1 MAKKKNYYA
10 VKNGR
15 KPGIYTTWADCQ
27 QEIIGF
33 SGAVFKGFETL
44 EEAQEFMKN
53 SGANGKRVI
62 PKKVVEEKSK
72 DTGVFTDAELDGM
85 IDSLI
90 LNSDQKEDKKKG
102 SGSVEEKDQGSF
114 LEANETNGEQ
124 KADLE
129 AAGMAVD
136 RMTAAGMETAG
147 MAAAGMAVDRMAA
160 DRMTADRTAV
170 DELAADE
177 MEGVDRYSIN
187 AYTDG
192 SYDALTKAF
201 SCGVVLLT
209 PNGRFFMNEKYSAND
224 NNTETRNVA
233 GELKGAELAIR
244 YAMLNGYRRVRIYHD
259 YEGVAAWAAGE
270 WQAKSEV
277 ARLYVDFIG
286 KASSKIEIQF
296 QKVAAHTGNK
306 YNEIADKLAK
316 SALII

>member
-1 MAKKKNYYA
+1 VAKKKNYYA

-33 SGAVFKGFETL
+33 SGAVYKGFETL

-53 SGANGKRVI
+53 AGANGKRVI

-72 DTGVFTDAELDGM
+72 NTGVFGDAELDDM

-90 LNSDQKEDKKKG
+90 LNSDQKKDKKKG

-114 LEANETNGEQ
+114 WEANETNGEQ

-129 AAGMAVD
+129 AAEMAE
-136 RMTAAGMETAG
+136 AGMSATG
-147 MAAAGMAVDRMAA
+147 MAAAGMTAA
-160 DRMTADRTAV
+160 GVEAAGMAV
-170 DELAADE
+170 DEMAADE

-192 SYDALTKAF
+192 SYDAITKAF

>member
-33 SGAVFKGFETL
+33 SGAVYKGFETL
-44 EEAQEFMKN
+44 EEAQEYMKN
-53 SGANGKRVI
+53 AGANGKRVI
-62 PKKVVEEKSK
+62 PKKVVEEKSTS
-72 DTGVFTDAELDGM
+72 TGVFGDAELDGM

-90 LNSDQKEDKKKG
+90 LDSDQKKDKKKG
-102 SGSVEEKDQGSF
+102 SGSVEEKDQESF
-114 LEANETNGEQ
+114 LETSETNGEQ

-129 AAGMAVD
+129 ASGMAVD
-136 RMTAAGMETAG
+136 RMAAAGMAADR
-147 MAAAGMAVDRMAA
+147 MAAAGMAVDRMTA
-160 DRMTADRTAV
+160 DRM
-170 DELAADE
+170 AADE

-277 ARLYVDFIG
+277 AKVYVDFIG

>member
-33 SGAVFKGFETL
+33 SGAVYKGFETL

-53 SGANGKRVI
+53 AGGNGKRVI
-62 PKKVVEEKSK
+62 PKKVVEEKSTA
-72 DTGVFTDAELDGM
+72 TGVFGDAELDGM

-90 LNSDQKEDKKKG
+90 LNSDQKKDKKKG

-129 AAGMAVD
+129 AAE
-136 RMTAAGMETAG
+136 MEEAG
-147 MAAAGMAVDRMAA
+147 MAAAGMAVDRMTAA
-160 DRMTADRTAV
+160 GMTADRM
-170 DELAADE
+170 AADE

>member
-33 SGAVFKGFETL
+33 SGAVYKGFETL
-44 EEAQEFMKN
+44 EEAQEYMKN
-53 SGANGKRVI
+53 AGANGKRVI
-62 PKKVVEEKSK
+62 PKKVVEEKSTS
-72 DTGVFTDAELDGM
+72 TGVFGDAELDGM

-90 LNSDQKEDKKKG
+90 LNSDQKKDKKKG

-114 LEANETNGEQ
+114 LNANEMNEEQ

-129 AAGMAVD
+129 AAGMA
-136 RMTAAGMETAG
+136 AAGMAADR

-160 DRMTADRTAV
+160 DET
-170 DELAADE
+170 
-177 MEGVDRYSIN
+177 EGVDRYSIN

-244 YAMLNGYRRVRIYHD
+244 YAMLNGYRRIRIYHD

-277 ARLYVDFIG
+277 AKVYVDFIG

>member
-33 SGAVFKGFETL
+33 SGAVYKGFETL

-53 SGANGKRVI
+53 AGANGKRVI

-72 DTGVFTDAELDGM
+72 NTGVFGDAELDDM

-90 LNSDQKEDKKKG
+90 LNSDQKKDKKKG

-114 LEANETNGEQ
+114 WEANETNGEQ

-129 AAGMAVD
+129 AAEMAE
-136 RMTAAGMETAG
+136 AGMSATG
-147 MAAAGMAVDRMAA
+147 MAAAGMTAA
-160 DRMTADRTAV
+160 GVEAAGMAV
-170 DELAADE
+170 DEMAADE

-192 SYDALTKAF
+192 SYDAITKAF

>member
-15 KPGIYTTWADCQ
+15 KPGIYNTWADCQ

-33 SGAVFKGFETL
+33 SGAVYKGFETL
-44 EEAQEFMKN
+44 EEAQEYMKN
-53 SGANGKRVI
+53 AGANGKRVI
-62 PKKVVEEKSK
+62 PKKVVEEKSTS
-72 DTGVFTDAELDGM
+72 TGVFSDAELDGM

-90 LNSDQKEDKKKG
+90 LDSDQKKDKKKG
-102 SGSVEEKDQGSF
+102 SGSVEEKDQESF
-114 LEANETNGEQ
+114 LETSETNGEQ

-129 AAGMAVD
+129 ASGMAVD
-136 RMTAAGMETAG
+136 RMAAAGMAADR
-147 MAAAGMAVDRMAA
+147 MAAAGMAVDRMTA
-160 DRMTADRTAV
+160 DRM
-170 DELAADE
+170 AADE

-244 YAMLNGYRRVRIYHD
+244 YAMLNGYRRIRIYHD

-277 ARLYVDFIG
+277 AKVYVDFIG

>member
-33 SGAVFKGFETL
+33 SGAVYKGFETL

-53 SGANGKRVI
+53 AGANGKRVI
-62 PKKVVEEKSK
+62 PKKEVEEKSTS
-72 DTGVFTDAELDGM
+72 TGVFGDAELDGM

-90 LNSDQKEDKKKG
+90 LNSDQKKDKKKG
-102 SGSVEEKDQGSF
+102 SGGIEEKDQESF
-114 LEANETNGEQ
+114 LETNGTNVEQ
-124 KADLE
+124 KADLEADGMAVDRMAAAGME

-136 RMTAAGMETAG
+136 RM
-147 MAAAGMAVDRMAA
+147 
-160 DRMTADRTAV
+160 
-170 DELAADE
+170 AADE

-244 YAMLNGYRRVRIYHD
+244 YAMLNGYRRIRIYHD

-277 ARLYVDFIG
+277 AKVYVDFIG

>member
-15 KPGIYTTWADCQ
+15 KLGIYTTWADCQ

-33 SGAVFKGFETL
+33 SGAVYKGFETL

-53 SGANGKRVI
+53 AGVNGKRVI
-62 PKKVVEEKSK
+62 PKKVVEEKSTS
-72 DTGVFTDAELDGM
+72 TGVFGDAELDGM

-90 LNSDQKEDKKKG
+90 LNSDQKKDKKKG
-102 SGSVEEKDQGSF
+102 SDSVEEKDQESF
-114 LEANETNGEQ
+114 LETSETNGEQ

-129 AAGMAVD
+129 AAGMA
-136 RMTAAGMETAG
+136 AAGMAAAG
-147 MAAAGMAVDRMAA
+147 MAADRMAAAGMAVDRMTA
-160 DRMTADRTAV
+160 DRM
-170 DELAADE
+170 AADE
-177 MEGVDRYSIN
+177 TEGVDRYSIN

-277 ARLYVDFIG
+277 AKVYVDFIG

>member
-27 QEIIGF
+27 EETAGF

-44 EEAQEFMKN
+44 EEAQEYMKN
-53 SGANGKRVI
+53 AGANGKRVI
-62 PKKVVEEKSK
+62 PKKVVEEKSTS
-72 DTGVFTDAELDGM
+72 TGVFGDAELDGM

-90 LNSDQKEDKKKG
+90 LNSDQKKDKKKG
-102 SGSVEEKDQGSF
+102 SDSVEEKDQGGF
-114 LEANETNGEQ
+114 LNTNETNGEQ

-129 AAGMAVD
+129 AS
-136 RMTAAGMETAG
+136 
-147 MAAAGMAVDRMAA
+147 GMAVDRMAA
-160 DRMTADRTAV
+160 AGM
-170 DELAADE
+170 AADE

-277 ARLYVDFIG
+277 AKVYVDFIG

>member
-1 MAKKKNYYA
+1 MTKKKNYYA

-33 SGAVFKGFETL
+33 SGAVYKGFETL

-53 SGANGKRVI
+53 AGANGKRVI
-62 PKKVVEEKSK
+62 PKKVVEEKSTS
-72 DTGVFTDAELDGM
+72 TGVFGDAELDGM

-90 LNSDQKEDKKKG
+90 LNSDQKKDKKKG
-102 SGSVEEKDQGSF
+102 SGSVEEKDQESF
-114 LEANETNGEQ
+114 LETSETNGEQ

-129 AAGMAVD
+129 AAGMAAD
-136 RMTAAGMETAG
+136 R
-147 MAAAGMAVDRMAA
+147 MAAAGMAVDRMTA
-160 DRMTADRTAV
+160 DRM
-170 DELAADE
+170 AADE
-177 MEGVDRYSIN
+177 MEVVDRYSIN

-192 SYDALTKAF
+192 SYDAFTKAF

-277 ARLYVDFIG
+277 AKVYVDFIG

>member
-44 EEAQEFMKN
+44 EEAQEYMKN
-53 SGANGKRVI
+53 AGANGKRVI
-62 PKKVVEEKSK
+62 PKKVVEEKSTS
-72 DTGVFTDAELDGM
+72 TGVFGDAELDGM

-90 LNSDQKEDKKKG
+90 LNSDQKKDKKKG
-102 SGSVEEKDQGSF
+102 SGSVEEKDQESF
-114 LEANETNGEQ
+114 LETNGTNVEQ

-129 AAGMAVD
+129 A
-136 RMTAAGMETAG
+136 AG
-147 MAAAGMAVDRMAA
+147 MAAAGMAVDRM
-160 DRMTADRTAV
+160 TADET
-170 DELAADE
+170 
-177 MEGVDRYSIN
+177 EGVDRYSIN

-244 YAMLNGYRRVRIYHD
+244 YAMLNGYRRIRIYHD

-277 ARLYVDFIG
+277 AKVYVDFIG

>member
-27 QEIIGF
+27 EETAGF

-44 EEAQEFMKN
+44 EEAQEYMKN
-53 SGANGKRVI
+53 AGANGKRVI
-62 PKKVVEEKSK
+62 PKKVVEEKSTS
-72 DTGVFTDAELDGM
+72 TGVFGDAELDGM
-85 IDSLI
+85 ADLLI
-90 LNSDQKEDKKKG
+90 LNSDQKKDKKKG
-102 SGSVEEKDQGSF
+102 SGSVEEKDQESF
-114 LEANETNGEQ
+114 LETNETNGEQ

-129 AAGMAVD
+129 AAGM
-136 RMTAAGMETAG
+136 E
-147 MAAAGMAVDRMAA
+147 AAGMAVDRMAA
-160 DRMTADRTAV
+160 DRMAAAGMTVDRM
-170 DELAADE
+170 AADE

-244 YAMLNGYRRVRIYHD
+244 YAMLNGYRRIRIYHD

-277 ARLYVDFIG
+277 AKVYVDFIG

>member
-44 EEAQEFMKN
+44 EEAQEYMKN
-53 SGANGKRVI
+53 AGANGKRVI

-90 LNSDQKEDKKKG
+90 LNSDQKKDKKKG

-114 LEANETNGEQ
+114 WEANETNGEQ

-129 AAGMAVD
+129 AAGM
-136 RMTAAGMETAG
+136 E
-147 MAAAGMAVDRMAA
+147 AAGMAVDRMTA
-160 DRMTADRTAV
+160 DRMT
-170 DELAADE
+170 ADE

>member
-1 MAKKKNYYA
+1 
-10 VKNGR
+10 
-15 KPGIYTTWADCQ
+15 
-27 QEIIGF
+27 
-33 SGAVFKGFETL
+33 
-44 EEAQEFMKN
+44 
-53 SGANGKRVI
+53 
-62 PKKVVEEKSK
+62 
-72 DTGVFTDAELDGM
+72 M

-90 LNSDQKEDKKKG
+90 LNSDQQKDKKKG
-102 SGSVEEKDQGSF
+102 SGGIEEKDQESF

-129 AAGMAVD
+129 AAGME
-136 RMTAAGMETAG
+136 AAGMAADRMAADR
-147 MAAAGMAVDRMAA
+147 MAAAGMAVDRM
-160 DRMTADRTAV
+160 
-170 DELAADE
+170 AADE

-277 ARLYVDFIG
+277 AKVYVDFIG

>member
-44 EEAQEFMKN
+44 EEAQEYMKN
-53 SGANGKRVI
+53 AGANGKRVI
-62 PKKVVEEKSK
+62 PKKVVEEKSTS
-72 DTGVFTDAELDGM
+72 TGVFSDAELDGM

-90 LNSDQKEDKKKG
+90 LDSDQKKDKKKG

-114 LEANETNGEQ
+114 LNANETNGEQ

-129 AAGMAVD
+129 AS
-136 RMTAAGMETAG
+136 
-147 MAAAGMAVDRMAA
+147 GMAVDRMAA
-160 DRMTADRTAV
+160 DET
-170 DELAADE
+170 
-177 MEGVDRYSIN
+177 EGVDRYSIN

-244 YAMLNGYRRVRIYHD
+244 YAMLNGYRRIRIYHD

-277 ARLYVDFIG
+277 AKVYVDFIG

>member
-33 SGAVFKGFETL
+33 SGAVYKGFETL

-53 SGANGKRVI
+53 AGANGKRVI
-62 PKKVVEEKSK
+62 PKKVVEEKSTS
-72 DTGVFTDAELDGM
+72 TGVFGDAELDGM

-90 LNSDQKEDKKKG
+90 LNSDQKKDKKKG
-102 SGSVEEKDQGSF
+102 SGSVEEKDQGAF
-114 LEANETNGEQ
+114 FEANEMNGEQ

-129 AAGMAVD
+129 AAGMAADRMASAGMAVD
-136 RMTAAGMETAG
+136 RMTAAGM
-147 MAAAGMAVDRMAA
+147 AVY
-160 DRMTADRTAV
+160 RMT
-170 DELAADE
+170 ADE

>member
-44 EEAQEFMKN
+44 EEAQEYMKN
-53 SGANGKRVI
+53 AGANGKRVI
-62 PKKVVEEKSK
+62 PKKVVEEKSTS
-72 DTGVFTDAELDGM
+72 TGVFGDEELDGM

-90 LNSDQKEDKKKG
+90 LNSDQKKDKKKG

-129 AAGMAVD
+129 AS
-136 RMTAAGMETAG
+136 
-147 MAAAGMAVDRMAA
+147 GMAVDRMAA
-160 DRMTADRTAV
+160 DRM
-170 DELAADE
+170 AADE

-277 ARLYVDFIG
+277 AKVYVDFIG

>member
-33 SGAVFKGFETL
+33 SGAVYKGFETL

-53 SGANGKRVI
+53 AGANGKRVI
-62 PKKVVEEKSK
+62 PKKVVEEKSTS
-72 DTGVFTDAELDGM
+72 TGVFGDAELDGM

-90 LNSDQKEDKKKG
+90 LNSDQKKDKKKG

-129 AAGMAVD
+129 AS
-136 RMTAAGMETAG
+136 
-147 MAAAGMAVDRMAA
+147 GMAVDRMAA
-160 DRMTADRTAV
+160 AGM
-170 DELAADE
+170 AADE

-244 YAMLNGYRRVRIYHD
+244 YAMLNGYRRIRIYHD

-277 ARLYVDFIG
+277 AKVYVDFIG

>member
-53 SGANGKRVI
+53 AGDNGKRVI
-62 PKKVVEEKSK
+62 PKKEVEEKSTS
-72 DTGVFTDAELDGM
+72 TGVFGDAELDGM

-90 LNSDQKEDKKKG
+90 LNSDQKKDKKKG
-102 SGSVEEKDQGSF
+102 SGGIEEKDQESF
-114 LEANETNGEQ
+114 LETNGTNVEQ

-129 AAGMAVD
+129 AAGME
-136 RMTAAGMETAG
+136 AAGMAADRMAADR
-147 MAAAGMAVDRMAA
+147 MAAAGMAVDRM
-160 DRMTADRTAV
+160 
-170 DELAADE
+170 AADE

-277 ARLYVDFIG
+277 AKVYVDFIG

>member
-1 MAKKKNYYA
+1 VAKKKNYYA

-27 QEIIGF
+27 QKIIGF

-44 EEAQEFMKN
+44 EEAQEYMKN
-53 SGANGKRVI
+53 AGANGKRVI
-62 PKKVVEEKSK
+62 PKKVVEEKSTS
-72 DTGVFTDAELDGM
+72 TGVFGDAELDGM

-90 LNSDQKEDKKKG
+90 LNSDQKKDKKKG
-102 SGSVEEKDQGSF
+102 SGGIEEKDQESF
-114 LEANETNGEQ
+114 LETNGTNVEQ

-129 AAGMAVD
+129 AAGME
-136 RMTAAGMETAG
+136 AAGMAADRMAADR
-147 MAAAGMAVDRMAA
+147 MAAAGMAVDRM
-160 DRMTADRTAV
+160 
-170 DELAADE
+170 AADE

-277 ARLYVDFIG
+277 AKVYVDFIG

>member
-33 SGAVFKGFETL
+33 SGAVYKGFETL
-44 EEAQEFMKN
+44 EEAQEYMKN
-53 SGANGKRVI
+53 AGANGKRVI
-62 PKKVVEEKSK
+62 PKKGVEEKSTS
-72 DTGVFTDAELDGM
+72 TGVFGDAELDGM

-90 LNSDQKEDKKKG
+90 LNSDQKKDKKKG
-102 SGSVEEKDQGSF
+102 SGSVEEKDQGAF
-114 LEANETNGEQ
+114 FEANETNGEQ

-129 AAGMAVD
+129 AAGMA
-136 RMTAAGMETAG
+136 A
-147 MAAAGMAVDRMAA
+147 DRMASA
-160 DRMTADRTAV
+160 GMTADRM
-170 DELAADE
+170 AADE

-277 ARLYVDFIG
+277 AKVYVDFIG

>member
-33 SGAVFKGFETL
+33 SGAVYKGFETL
-44 EEAQEFMKN
+44 EEAQEYMKN
-53 SGANGKRVI
+53 AGANGKRVI
-62 PKKVVEEKSK
+62 PKKVVEEKSTS
-72 DTGVFTDAELDGM
+72 TGVFGDAELDGM

-90 LNSDQKEDKKKG
+90 LNSDQKKDKKKG
-102 SGSVEEKDQGSF
+102 SGGIEEKDQGAF
-114 LEANETNGEQ
+114 FEANEMNGEQ

-129 AAGMAVD
+129 AAGM
-136 RMTAAGMETAG
+136 E
-147 MAAAGMAVDRMAA
+147 AAGMAVDRMAA
-160 DRMTADRTAV
+160 DET
-170 DELAADE
+170 
-177 MEGVDRYSIN
+177 EGVDRYSIN

-192 SYDALTKAF
+192 SYDVLTKAF

-244 YAMLNGYRRVRIYHD
+244 YAMLNGYRRIRIYHD

-277 ARLYVDFIG
+277 AKVYVDFIG

>member
-15 KPGIYTTWADCQ
+15 KPGIYTTWEDCQ

-33 SGAVFKGFETL
+33 SGAVYKGFETL

-53 SGANGKRVI
+53 AGANGKRVI
-62 PKKVVEEKSK
+62 PKKVVEEKSTS
-72 DTGVFTDAELDGM
+72 TGVFGDAELESTADL
-85 IDSLI
+85 LI
-90 LNSDQKEDKKKG
+90 LNSDQKKGKKKG
-102 SGSVEEKDQGSF
+102 SGSVEEKDQGGF

-129 AAGMAVD
+129 ASGMAVD
-136 RMTAAGMETAG
+136 RMTA
-147 MAAAGMAVDRMAA
+147 DRM
-160 DRMTADRTAV
+160 
-170 DELAADE
+170 AADE
-177 MEGVDRYSIN
+177 MEGVDRYCIN

-244 YAMLNGYRRVRIYHD
+244 YAMLNGYRRIRIYHD

-277 ARLYVDFIG
+277 AKVYVDFIG

>member
-33 SGAVFKGFETL
+33 SGAVYKGFETL

-53 SGANGKRVI
+53 AGANGKRVI
-62 PKKVVEEKSK
+62 PKKVVEEKSTS
-72 DTGVFTDAELDGM
+72 TGVFGDAELDGM

-90 LNSDQKEDKKKG
+90 LNSDQKKDKKKG
-102 SGSVEEKDQGSF
+102 SDSVEEKDQGGF
-114 LEANETNGEQ
+114 LNTNETNGEQ

-129 AAGMAVD
+129 AS
-136 RMTAAGMETAG
+136 
-147 MAAAGMAVDRMAA
+147 GMAVDRMAA
-160 DRMTADRTAV
+160 AGM
-170 DELAADE
+170 AADE
-177 MEGVDRYSIN
+177 TEGVDRYSIN

-244 YAMLNGYRRVRIYHD
+244 YAMLNGYRRIRIYHD

-277 ARLYVDFIG
+277 AKVYVDFIG

>member
-1 MAKKKNYYA
+1 VAKKKNYYA

-33 SGAVFKGFETL
+33 SGAVYKGFETL
-44 EEAQEFMKN
+44 EEAQEYMKN
-53 SGANGKRVI
+53 AGANGKRVI
-62 PKKVVEEKSK
+62 PKKVVEEKSTA
-72 DTGVFTDAELDGM
+72 TGVFGDAELDGM

-90 LNSDQKEDKKKG
+90 LDSDQKKDKKKG
-102 SGSVEEKDQGSF
+102 SGSVEEKAQGGF

-129 AAGMAVD
+129 AAGMEA
-136 RMTAAGMETAG
+136 TGMS
-147 MAAAGMAVDRMAA
+147 A
-160 DRMTADRTAV
+160 DKM
-170 DELAADE
+170 AADE
-177 MEGVDRYSIN
+177 MEGIDRYSIN

-277 ARLYVDFIG
+277 AKVYVDFIG

>member
-33 SGAVFKGFETL
+33 SGAVYKGFETL
-44 EEAQEFMKN
+44 EEAQEYMKN
-53 SGANGKRVI
+53 AGANGKRVI
-62 PKKVVEEKSK
+62 PKKVVEEKSTS
-72 DTGVFTDAELDGM
+72 TGVFGDAELDSM
-85 IDSLI
+85 ADSLI
-90 LNSDQKEDKKKG
+90 LNSDQKKDKKKG
-102 SGSVEEKDQGSF
+102 SGSVEEKDQESF
-114 LEANETNGEQ
+114 LETNGTNVEQ

-129 AAGMAVD
+129 
-136 RMTAAGMETAG
+136 ETG
-147 MAAAGMAVDRMAA
+147 MAAAGMASAGMTV
-160 DRMTADRTAV
+160 DRMTADRM
-170 DELAADE
+170 AADE
-177 MEGVDRYSIN
+177 MAADEMAADETEGVDRYSIN

-244 YAMLNGYRRVRIYHD
+244 YAMLNGYRRIRIYHD

-270 WQAKSEV
+270 WQTKSEV
-277 ARLYVDFIG
+277 AKVYVDFIG

>member
-44 EEAQEFMKN
+44 EEAQEYMKN
-53 SGANGKRVI
+53 AGANGKRVI
-62 PKKVVEEKSK
+62 PKKVVEEKSTS
-72 DTGVFTDAELDGM
+72 TGVFGDAELDGM

-90 LNSDQKEDKKKG
+90 LNSDQKKDKKKG
-102 SGSVEEKDQGSF
+102 SDSVEEKDQESF
-114 LEANETNGEQ
+114 LETNETNGEQ

-129 AAGMAVD
+129 AAGME
-136 RMTAAGMETAG
+136 AAGMAADRMAAAG
-147 MAAAGMAVDRMAA
+147 MAAAGMAADRMAAAGMAVDRM
-160 DRMTADRTAV
+160 
-170 DELAADE
+170 AADE

-277 ARLYVDFIG
+277 AKVYVDFIG

>member
-15 KPGIYTTWADCQ
+15 KPGIYNTWADCQ

-33 SGAVFKGFETL
+33 SGAVYKGFETL
-44 EEAQEFMKN
+44 EEAQEYMKN
-53 SGANGKRVI
+53 AGANGKRVI
-62 PKKVVEEKSK
+62 PKKVVEEKSTS
-72 DTGVFTDAELDGM
+72 TGVFSDAELDGM

-90 LNSDQKEDKKKG
+90 LDSDQKKDKKKG

-129 AAGMAVD
+129 ASGMAVD
-136 RMTAAGMETAG
+136 R

-160 DRMTADRTAV
+160 DET
-170 DELAADE
+170 
-177 MEGVDRYSIN
+177 EGVDRYSIN

-277 ARLYVDFIG
+277 AKVYVDFIG

>member
-1 MAKKKNYYA
+1 VAKKKNYYA

-44 EEAQEFMKN
+44 EEAQEYMKN
-53 SGANGKRVI
+53 AGANGKRVI
-62 PKKVVEEKSK
+62 PKKVVEEKSTS
-72 DTGVFTDAELDGM
+72 TGVFGDAELDGM

-90 LNSDQKEDKKKG
+90 LNSDQKKDKKKG
-102 SGSVEEKDQGSF
+102 SGGIEEKDQESF
-114 LEANETNGEQ
+114 LETNGTNVEQ

-129 AAGMAVD
+129 AAGME
-136 RMTAAGMETAG
+136 AAGMAADRMAADR
-147 MAAAGMAVDRMAA
+147 MAAAGMAVDRM
-160 DRMTADRTAV
+160 
-170 DELAADE
+170 AADE

-277 ARLYVDFIG
+277 AKVYVDFIG

>member
-33 SGAVFKGFETL
+33 SGAVYKGFETL

-53 SGANGKRVI
+53 AGVNGKRVI

-72 DTGVFTDAELDGM
+72 NTGVFGDAELDDM

-90 LNSDQKEDKKKG
+90 LNSDQKKDKKKG

-114 LEANETNGEQ
+114 WEANETNGEQ

-129 AAGMAVD
+129 AAEMAE
-136 RMTAAGMETAG
+136 AGMSATG
-147 MAAAGMAVDRMAA
+147 MAAAGMTAA
-160 DRMTADRTAV
+160 GVEAAGMAV
-170 DELAADE
+170 DEMAADE

-192 SYDALTKAF
+192 SYDAITKAF

>member
-44 EEAQEFMKN
+44 EEAQEYMKN
-53 SGANGKRVI
+53 AGANGKRVI
-62 PKKVVEEKSK
+62 PKKVVEEKSTS
-72 DTGVFTDAELDGM
+72 TGVFSDAELDGM

-90 LNSDQKEDKKKG
+90 LDSDQQKDKKKG
-102 SGSVEEKDQGSF
+102 SGGIEEKDQESF
-114 LEANETNGEQ
+114 LETNETNGEQ

-129 AAGMAVD
+129 AAGME
-136 RMTAAGMETAG
+136 AAGMAADR
-147 MAAAGMAVDRMAA
+147 MAAAGMAVDRM
-160 DRMTADRTAV
+160 
-170 DELAADE
+170 AADE

-244 YAMLNGYRRVRIYHD
+244 YAMLNGYRRGRIYHD

-277 ARLYVDFIG
+277 AKVYVDFIG

>member
-44 EEAQEFMKN
+44 EEAQEYMKN
-53 SGANGKRVI
+53 AGANGKRVI
-62 PKKVVEEKSK
+62 PKKVVEEKSTS
-72 DTGVFTDAELDGM
+72 TGVFSDAELDGM

-90 LNSDQKEDKKKG
+90 LDSDQQKDKKKG
-102 SGSVEEKDQGSF
+102 SGGIEEKDQESF
-114 LEANETNGEQ
+114 LETNETNGEQ

-129 AAGMAVD
+129 AAGME
-136 RMTAAGMETAG
+136 AAGMAADR
-147 MAAAGMAVDRMAA
+147 MAAAGMAVDRM
-160 DRMTADRTAV
+160 
-170 DELAADE
+170 AADE

-277 ARLYVDFIG
+277 AKVYVDFIG

>member
-1 MAKKKNYYA
+1 VAKKKNYYA

-44 EEAQEFMKN
+44 EEAQEYMKN
-53 SGANGKRVI
+53 AGANGKIVI
-62 PKKVVEEKSK
+62 PKKVVEEKSTS
-72 DTGVFTDAELDGM
+72 TGVFGDAELDGM

-90 LNSDQKEDKKKG
+90 LNSDQKKDKKKG
-102 SGSVEEKDQGSF
+102 SGGIEEKDQESF
-114 LEANETNGEQ
+114 LETNGTNVEQ

-129 AAGMAVD
+129 AAGME
-136 RMTAAGMETAG
+136 AAGMAADRMAADR
-147 MAAAGMAVDRMAA
+147 MAAAGMAVDRM
-160 DRMTADRTAV
+160 
-170 DELAADE
+170 AADE

>member
-33 SGAVFKGFETL
+33 SGAVYKGFETL

-53 SGANGKRVI
+53 AGANGKRVI
-62 PKKVVEEKSK
+62 PKKVVEEKSTS
-72 DTGVFTDAELDGM
+72 TGVFGDAELDGM

-90 LNSDQKEDKKKG
+90 LNSDQKKDKKKG

-129 AAGMAVD
+129 AS
-136 RMTAAGMETAG
+136 
-147 MAAAGMAVDRMAA
+147 GMAVDRMAA
-160 DRMTADRTAV
+160 DEMAS
-170 DELAADE
+170 DE

-244 YAMLNGYRRVRIYHD
+244 YAMLNGYRRIRIYHD

-277 ARLYVDFIG
+277 AKVYVDFIG

>member
-33 SGAVFKGFETL
+33 SGAVYKGFETL
-44 EEAQEFMKN
+44 EEAQEYMKN
-53 SGANGKRVI
+53 AGANGKRVI
-62 PKKVVEEKSK
+62 PKKVVEEKSTS
-72 DTGVFTDAELDGM
+72 TGVFSDAELESM
-85 IDSLI
+85 ADSLI
-90 LNSDQKEDKKKG
+90 LNSDQKKDKKKG
-102 SGSVEEKDQGSF
+102 SGSIEEKDQGGF
-114 LEANETNGEQ
+114 LNANETNGEQ

-129 AAGMAVD
+129 AAGMAAD
-136 RMTAAGMETAG
+136 RMAS
-147 MAAAGMAVDRMAA
+147 AGMAVDRM
-160 DRMTADRTAV
+160 T
-170 DELAADE
+170 ADE

-316 SALII
+316 NALII